1 MGGGAGI
8 IRTPD
13 QRLRVF
19 VSSSLQELAPE
30 RRVIREVIERLAL
43 SPVMFEL
50 GARPHPPRSLY
61 RAYLEQS
68 DIFIGVYWESYG
80 WVAPGEEVSGLE
92 DEYNLAPDIPML
104 IYVKRG
110 EQRQDRL
117 ESLLGR
123 IRDDD
128 RVSYVAFDDAEQL
141 RSLLIADLATLLAER
156 FDESSRRRSVPSHD
170 LTAVA
175 PSEMLDP
182 PSPVTRLIGR
192 ERDLEK
198 VVGLLTT
205 EGRRLVTLTGPGGIG
220 KTRLALAAGR
230 DLEIS
235 FPDGI
240 AFVDLAPLRDPRLV
254 ISAIANALGIRDT
267 GEAPLRAKVTQAL
280 NHRHVLLLL
289 DNVEQVVDAA
299 ADLSDLLNA
308 SSVSILATSRVLL
321 RIDGE
326 QSVPL
331 APLASPAAV
340 QLFVERACA
349 VKPEFELTD
358 DNEADVTAIVTAL
371 DNVPLALELAAARLP
386 VLTPKVLLERLDR
399 ALPLLVDG
407 ARDRPERQRTL
418 RAAIDWSAQLLSNP
432 ERDLF
437 HRVSVFRNGFSL
449 DAAEWM
455 CEGLGAGS
463 AVDLLAGLV
472 ESSLL
477 QEQDRESRSWFSLLA
492 TVREYARDEL
502 ERAGDLPKCRQRHA
516 EFFSALAAR
525 AEPHLTSAGQSAWI
539 ARLNDEFE
547 DIRAAGDHYLAT
559 GQEDAFAELIW
570 PLYWFL
576 WSTGR
581 MREAEA
587 WIARL
592 TEVEDQLS
600 DRTRFRAK
608 LFNAGM
614 TILEAPDPS
623 RIPELE
629 DCIAYFQQEHDLPGE
644 FLSQVAIGLLELMRG
659 PARLDIA
666 DRHLQRARA
675 IAETLESPFLTS
687 MALHIA
693 GQVFL
698 ARGDAPGAV
707 EIFEASL
714 QAAKDSGE
722 LLSESAALFQLGWA
736 MLLGGENDSASDFFV
751 QQMRISSAV
760 GHQQGIANGLDGMFA
775 VAFAMGD
782 IQRAGKLL
790 GAADELRERKGLLPP
805 AMLPYHQRVLAQ
817 VEGSPA
823 AEEFQI
829 AREQGC
835 HADIAE
841 VIEEALVSER
851 SES

>member
-1 MGGGAGI
+1 MVAGAGV

-19 VSSSLQELAPE
+19 VSSTLQELAPE

-50 GARPHPPRSLY
+50 GARPHPPRALY

-68 DIFIGVYWESYG
+68 NIFIGVYWESYG

-92 DEYNLAPDIPML
+92 DEYNLAPDVPML
-104 IYVKRG
+104 IYVKRS
-110 EQRQDRL
+110 EHRQDRL
-117 ESLLGR
+117 DSLLGR

-128 RVSYVAFDDAEQL
+128 RASYVAFDDAEQL
-141 RSLLIADLATLLAER
+141 GPLLTADLATLLAER
-156 FDESSRRRSVPSHD
+156 FDESSRRRSVPSA
-170 LTAVA
+170 AVA
-175 PSEMLDP
+175 AVSSSEMLDP
-182 PSPVTRLIGR
+182 PRPLTRLIGR
-192 ERDLEK
+192 EPDLQK
-198 VVGLLTT
+198 VVGLLATD
-205 EGRRLVTLTGPGGIG
+205 GCRLVTLTGPGGIG
-220 KTRLALAAGR
+220 KTRLALAAAG
-230 DLEIS
+230 DLQTS

-254 ISAIANALGIRDT
+254 VSAIANALGIRDT
-267 GEAPLRAKVTQAL
+267 GEVPLRAKLTQAL
-280 NHRHVLLLL
+280 DNRQVLLLL

-299 ADLSDLLNA
+299 ADLSALLFT

-340 QLFVERACA
+340 QLFLERARA
-349 VKPEFELTD
+349 VKPEFEITD
-358 DNEADVTAIVTAL
+358 DTATVVNAIVAAL
-371 DNVPLALELAAARLP
+371 DNVPLALELAAARLRI
-386 VLTPKVLLERLDR
+386 LTPTALFERLDR
-399 ALPLLVDG
+399 ALPLLVGG

-418 RAAIDWSAQLLSNP
+418 RAAIDWSVQLLSRP

-437 HRVSVFRNGFSL
+437 LRMSVFRSGFSL

-455 CEGLGAGS
+455 HGGS
-463 AVDLLAGLV
+463 HVHIAVDLLAGLV

-477 QEQDRESRSWFSLLA
+477 QEQDRESRSWFSMLA

-502 ERAGDLPKCRQRHA
+502 ERAGDLPECRQRHA
-516 EFFSALAAR
+516 EFFSGLAAR
-525 AEPHLTSAGQSAWI
+525 AEPHLTAAGQSAWI
-539 ARLNDEFE
+539 ARLDDEFE

-559 GQEDAFAELIW
+559 GQEDGFADLVW
-570 PLYWFL
+570 RLYWFL

-581 MREAEA
+581 MREGGA

-592 TEVEDQLS
+592 AAVEDQLS

-608 LFNAGM
+608 LFTVGM
-614 TILEAPDPS
+614 SMFEAPDPS
-623 RIPELE
+623 RISELE
-629 DCIAYFQQEHDLPGE
+629 DCIAYFEREHDLTGE
-644 FLSQVAIGLLELMRG
+644 FLSQVATGALELTKG
-659 PARLDIA
+659 SSGLDAA
-666 DRHLQRARA
+666 DRHLRRAREL
-675 IAETLESPFLTS
+675 AETLESPFLTS

-707 EIFEASL
+707 ETFEASL

-722 LLSESAALFQLGWA
+722 VLSESAALFQLGWA
-736 MLLGGENDSASDFFV
+736 MLLQGDNVSASDFFV

-760 GHQQGIANGLDGMFA
+760 GHQQGIANGLDAMFA
-775 VAFAMGD
+775 VAVAVGD
-782 IQRAGKLL
+782 IERAGRLL
-790 GAADELRERKGLLPP
+790 GAADELRERYGLLPP

-823 AEEFQI
+823 AEHFQI
-829 AREQGC
+829 VREHAHQ
-835 HADIAE
+835 ADIAE
-841 VIEEALVSER
+841 VIEEALV
-851 SES
+851 

>member
-1 MGGGAGI
+1 MDGGAGI

-19 VSSSLQELAPE
+19 VSSTLQELAPE

-92 DEYNLAPDIPML
+92 DEYDLAPDVPML
-104 IYVKRG
+104 IYVKRS
-110 EQRQDRL
+110 EHRQDRL
-117 ESLLGR
+117 DSLLGR

-141 RSLLIADLATLLAER
+141 SPILTADLATLLAER
-156 FDESSRRRSVPSHD
+156 FDESSRRRSVPPHAV
-170 LTAVA
+170 TAMS

-182 PSPVTRLIGR
+182 PRPVTRLIGR
-192 ERDLEK
+192 ERDLDK

-230 DLEIS
+230 DLETS

-267 GEAPLRAKVTQAL
+267 GEAPLRVKVTQAL

-289 DNVEQVVDAA
+289 DNVEQVVEAA
-299 ADLSDLLNA
+299 ADLSALLNA

-326 QSVPL
+326 QNVPL

-340 QLFVERACA
+340 QLFVERARA

-358 DNEADVTAIVTAL
+358 DNEATVTAIVTAL
-371 DNVPLALELAAARLP
+371 DNVPLALELAAARLR
-386 VLTPKVLLERLDR
+386 VLTPTDLFERL
-399 ALPLLVDG
+399 ALPLLVGG

-418 RAAIDWSAQLLSNP
+418 RGAIDWSVQLLSSP
-432 ERDLF
+432 ERELLL
-437 HRVSVFRNGFSL
+437 RMSVFRSGFSL

-455 CEGLGAGS
+455 HEGTDEQS
-463 AVDLLAGLV
+463 VVDLIAGLV

-477 QEQDRESRSWFSLLA
+477 QEQDRESQSWFSMLA

-502 ERAGDLPKCRQRHA
+502 ERAGDLARCRQRHA
-516 EFFSALAAR
+516 EFFSGLAAR
-525 AEPHLTSAGQSAWI
+525 AEPHLTSAGQGAWI
-539 ARLNDEFE
+539 ARLNDVFE

-559 GQEDAFAELIW
+559 GQEDAFADLVW

-581 MREAEA
+581 MQDAGA

-592 TEVEDQLS
+592 GAVEDRLS

-608 LFNAGM
+608 LFNVGM
-614 TILEAPDPS
+614 TTFDAPDPS
-623 RIPELE
+623 GIPELE
-629 DCIAYFQQEHDLPGE
+629 DCIAYFERENDLPAE
-644 FLSQVAIGLLELMRG
+644 FLSQVAVGLLELMRG
-659 PARLDIA
+659 SSGLDAA

-675 IAETLESPFLTS
+675 LADTLNSPFLTS

-707 EIFEASL
+707 GIFEASL

-722 LLSESAALFQLGWA
+722 VLSESAALFQLGWA
-736 MLLGGENDSASDFFV
+736 MLLQGENASANDFFV
-751 QQMRISSAV
+751 QQMHISWAV

-775 VAFAMGD
+775 VAVAVGD
-782 IQRAGKLL
+782 IERAGKLL

-817 VEGSPA
+817 VEAIPRRRGLSDRPRA
-823 AEEFQI
+823 GTPRRHRRAY
-829 AREQGC
+829 
-835 HADIAE
+835 
-841 VIEEALVSER
+841 
-851 SES
+851 

>member
-1 MGGGAGI
+1 M
-8 IRTPD
+8 
-13 QRLRVF
+13 
-19 VSSSLQELAPE
+19 
-30 RRVIREVIERLAL
+30 IREVIERLAL

-61 RAYLEQS
+61 RAYLAQS

-92 DEYNLAPDIPML
+92 DEYNLAPDVPML
-104 IYVKRG
+104 IYVKRS
-110 EQRQDRL
+110 EQRKDRL
-117 ESLLGR
+117 DSLLRR
-123 IRDDD
+123 IREDD
-128 RVSYVAFDDAEQL
+128 RASYVAFDDAEQL
-141 RSLLIADLATLLAER
+141 GPLLTSDLATLLAER
-156 FDESSRRRSVPSHD
+156 FDESSRRRSVPPHV
-170 LTAVA
+170 VA
-175 PSEMLDP
+175 GVALSEILDP
-182 PSPVTRLIGR
+182 PRPLTRLIGR
-192 ERDLEK
+192 ERDMQE
-198 VVGLLTT
+198 VVRLLATD
-205 EGRRLVTLTGPGGIG
+205 GRRLVTLTGPGGIG
-220 KTRLALAAGR
+220 KTRLALAAAR
-230 DLEIS
+230 DLETT

-267 GEAPLRAKVTQAL
+267 GETPLRAKVTQAL
-280 NHRHVLLLL
+280 HHRQVLLLL

-299 ADLSDLLNA
+299 ADLSALLNA

-340 QLFVERACA
+340 QLFLERARA

-358 DNEADVTAIVTAL
+358 DNAADVTAIVTAL
-371 DNVPLALELAAARLP
+371 DNVPLPLELAAARLR

-418 RAAIDWSAQLLSNP
+418 RATIDWSAQLLSNP

-437 HRVSVFRNGFSL
+437 LRMSVFRNGFSL

-455 CEGLGAGS
+455 CERSDAGS

-477 QEQDRESRSWFSLLA
+477 QEQDRESRSWFSMLA

-502 ERAGDLPKCRQRHA
+502 ESAGDLPKCRQRHA

-547 DIRAAGDHYLAT
+547 DIRAAADYYLAA
-559 GQEDAFAELIW
+559 GQHEAFADLVW

-608 LFNAGM
+608 MFNAGM
-614 TILEAPDPS
+614 TILEGPDPN

-629 DCIAYFQQEHDLPGE
+629 DCIAYFQREHDLPGE
-644 FLSQVAIGLLELMRG
+644 FLSQIAIGLLELLRG
-659 PARLDIA
+659 PSHLDTA
-666 DRHLQRARA
+666 DKHLQRAIA
-675 IAETLESPFLTS
+675 LAETLESPFLTS

-722 LLSESAALFQLGWA
+722 VLSESAALFQLGWA
-736 MLLGGENDSASDFFV
+736 MLLQGENVSASDFFV

-775 VAFAMGD
+775 VAVAVGD
-782 IQRAGKLL
+782 FERAGRLL
-790 GAADELRERKGLLPP
+790 GAADEIRERKGLLPP
-805 AMLPYHQRVLAQ
+805 AMLPYHQRVLAT
-817 VEGSPA
+817 VEASPA

-829 AREQGC
+829 AREAGR

-841 VIEEALVSER
+841 VIEEVLVSDR
-851 SES
+851 SSR